1 MSISYKDI
9 EKQRQQKKANEL
21 KNALVKEG
29 FFVSNPNTS
38 ITDFGVSTYIYLI
51 DKFNVNRKFRI
62 SDHSV
67 TNLDRI
73 FGEYHYTEKSNIEN
87 IVKEVKNDIEETS
100 KLVSKRK
107 ELFDLDDKRTIDAD
121 NKWDKIKSDFDGL
134 CFKKNDRTCQNIEDF
149 SKNKNRTNIYQ
160 RFIEKNRFG
169 EDAFY
174 YEWTEP
180 KNANELCKDKPSRE
194 FIENY
199 ISTYKNG
206 GDINSNY
213 YTIGGL

>member
-1 MSISYKDI
+1 MIDARYLIK
-9 EKQRQQKKANEL
+9 ERQQAKANEL
-21 KNALVKEG
+21 RIALIKEG

-38 ITDFGVSTYIYLI
+38 ITNFGVSTYIYFD
-51 DKFNVNRKFRI
+51 DKFNIHRKFRI

-67 TNLDRI
+67 SNIDRI
-73 FGEYHYTEKSNIEN
+73 FGEYHYTENTDINSLVD
-87 IVKEVKNDIEETS
+87 IVKKDIKETE
-100 KLVSKRK
+100 KKVIERK
-107 ELFDLDDKRTIDAD
+107 ILFDIDNDRTDLAND
-121 NKWDKIKSDFDGL
+121 NWQKIKDNFSGL
-134 CFKKNDRTCQNIEDF
+134 CFKKNDRTYQNLNEF

-160 RFIEKNRFG
+160 KIIEKNRFG
-169 EDAFY
+169 EEAFY

-199 ISTYKNG
+199 IYKYANG
-206 GDINSNY
+206 GNIIKFE